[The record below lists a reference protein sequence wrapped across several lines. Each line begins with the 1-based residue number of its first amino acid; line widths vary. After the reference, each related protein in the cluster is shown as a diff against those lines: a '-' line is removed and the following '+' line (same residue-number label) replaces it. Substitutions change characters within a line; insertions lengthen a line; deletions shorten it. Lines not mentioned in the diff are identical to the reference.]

1 MNFGEL
7 HARWYD
13 RWHGTKD
20 YQSEVDQLCA
30 LFGGGVR
37 SVLDIGC
44 GTGRHLELLA
54 KAGYRVT
61 GVDRSPDMAAIAE
74 ARLAAFPGAQ
84 VIAMDATAATGA
96 ELAGAFDAVIMM
108 FSVFGYHT
116 ADSALFETLAVA
128 HRHLRPGGML
138 VFDVLDG
145 AAVLRNGVKGGCT
158 VVSDGTEQL
167 IRLSGGW
174 IDRHSQVYSTDIRLW
189 MFSGSDVVAAGE
201 QELHPI
207 RYFGPREV
215 ELILDIAGFVP
226 LGSAPLA
233 GGQAGPTREWSRVF
247 WARKGELPWTP
258 CEPTRGS

>member
-13 RWHGTKD
+13 RWHAAKD
-20 YQSEVDQLCA
+20 YESEVDQLGA

-74 ARLAAFPGAQ
+74 ARLAAYPSAE
-84 VIAMDATAATGA
+84 VIAADAADAD
-96 ELAGAFDAVIMM
+96 LAGSFDAVIMM

-116 ADSALFETLAVA
+116 TDSALFETLAVA
-128 HRHLRPGGML
+128 HRRLRPGGML

-145 AAVLRNGVKGGCT
+145 AAVLRSGVRGGCT
-158 VVSDGTEQL
+158 VLTDGGEQL

-174 IDRHSQVYSTDIRLW
+174 IDRHAQVYSTDVRLW
-189 MFSGSDVVAAGE
+189 MFSGSSVVTAGE
-201 QELHPI
+201 QEVHPI
-207 RYFGPREV
+207 RYFAPREV
-215 ELILDIAGFVP
+215 DLILDMAGFVP

-233 GGQAGPTREWSRVF
+233 GGQAGPTREWARVF
-247 WARKGELPWTP
+247 WARKGEHPWTP
-258 CEPTRGS
+258 REPTPSS